1 MALRSLCWQARAIQE
16 NYWIDLDINLHIN
29 LAQIWIKPMLSLIKS
44 LFNQPDT
51 KANVELYSW
60 QTCPYCIRAK
70 LLLRWKG
77 VKFTE
82 YKIDGDGA
90 ARIKMAERA
99 NGRRSVPQI
108 FINDQHI
115 GGCDDLYA
123 LDRQGQLDP
132 LLVQA
137 ES

>member
-1 MALRSLCWQARAIQE
+1 MFSL
-16 NYWIDLDINLHIN
+16 L
-29 LAQIWIKPMLSLIKS
+29 KS
-44 LFNQPDT
+44 LFKRPDV
-51 KANVELYSW
+51 KANVEIYSW

-70 LLLRWKG
+70 LLLNWKG

-123 LDRQGQLDP
+123 LDRLGQLDP
-132 LLVQA
+132 LLTQSFSQA
-137 ES
+137 